1 MAAAYIL
8 IELTGGK
15 AKEALQKIKAIK
27 GIECVSA
34 VTGPFDAIAYAEAKD
49 INKLGNMVVSKVRAV
64 NGVSKTITC
73 LVVAI

>member
-15 AKEALQKIKAIK
+15 AKDALKKIKAIK

-49 INKLGNMVVSKVRAV
+49 INKLGDMVVSKVRAV
-64 NGVSKTITC
+64 NGVNKTISC
-73 LVVAI
+73 VVVEF